1 MDMDAKKLE
10 ELMGFSPGELEATA
24 EAYEQDR
31 WPAGK
36 TVRMGRPPIADEPT
50 KVISGRV
57 GESVLAAFDAKAK
70 RNGQTRTERLR
81 ELVTNDAL
89 TG

>member
-1 MDMDAKKLE
+1 MDAKKLE
-10 ELMGFSPGELEATA
+10 ELMGFSPGELEETA
-24 EAYEQDR
+24 KAYERDE
-31 WPAGK
+31 WPIGK

-50 KVISGRV
+50 RVISGRV

-89 TG
+89 TA

>member
-1 MDMDAKKLE
+1 MDAKKLE

-24 EAYEQDR
+24 DAYEQDT
-31 WPAGK
+31 WPDGK

-57 GESVLAAFDAKAK
+57 GESVLAAFDAKA
-70 RNGQTRTERLR
+70 RRHGQSRTERLR
-81 ELVTNDAL
+81 ELITNDVL
-89 TG
+89 TA

>member
-1 MDMDAKKLE
+1 MDAKKLE
-10 ELMGFSPGELEATA
+10 ELMDFSPGELEETA
-24 EAYEQDR
+24 KAYERDE
-31 WPAGK
+31 WPTGK

-89 TG
+89 TA